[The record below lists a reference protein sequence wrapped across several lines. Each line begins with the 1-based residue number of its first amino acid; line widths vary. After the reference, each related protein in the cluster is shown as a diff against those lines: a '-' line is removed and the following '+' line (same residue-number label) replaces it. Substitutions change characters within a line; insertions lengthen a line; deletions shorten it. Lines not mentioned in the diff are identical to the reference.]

1 MWNLGWKQIKA
12 IVELADRLL
21 VENETTTELLEKYP
35 SEEEY
40 YNTILQLFKQT
51 PDYINQ
57 FSVLST
63 SFDSGSSFK
72 PDFIIDIPDLDKIQ
86 EVAMK
91 KADEKYAPSFTY
103 NDYAQDYDDIN
114 VDSRAAYEEGFFDGG
129 KYMFDILNGTK
140 VDNS

>member
-1 MWNLGWKQIKA
+1 MWNLDWKQVKA

-21 VENETTTELLEKYP
+21 VENETTSELLEKYP

-57 FSVLST
+57 FSFSST
-63 SFDSGSSFK
+63 DDFK

-86 EVAMK
+86 EMAIK
-91 KADEKYAPSFTY
+91 KSEDNYAPSFIY
-103 NDYAQDYDDIN
+103 DDYACEYDDMN
-114 VDSRAAYEEGFFDGG
+114 RDLRTGYEEGFFDGG
-129 KYMFDILNGTK
+129 KYLLDCLSGTK
-140 VDNS
+140 IDNK

>member
-1 MWNLGWKQIKA
+1 MWNLDWKQIKA
-12 IVELADRLL
+12 IVELADKLL

-57 FSVLST
+57 FSFSST
-63 SFDSGSSFK
+63 GDFN
-72 PDFIIDIPDLDKIQ
+72 PDLFIEIPDLDKIQ

-103 NDYAQDYDDIN
+103 NDYAQDYDDTN

-140 VDNS
+140 IDNN